1 MIMKNVLLAA
11 LIVAASSALVACSS
25 EPLLRPSAT
34 LSANP
39 ANVRKGNSTTLYWHA
54 SNADNVTITPEIG
67 SVDTLGTRLV
77 TVNYPVTYSLYAKGK
92 GGDTTITFSVST
104 LPQPPSVSLLSTP
117 AFIKRGE
124 FSKLSWTSQ
133 DASDL
138 LISPTVGKVSGATG
152 EVVVSPNQTTA
163 YTITAQNTDGTTT
176 ASTTVSIVPSKSR
189 VIARIFFQ
197 TDKAAIVPT
206 RSALRD
212 NPNMANNKVVLD
224 SLVEALKSRTDITIS
239 ITGNTDPR
247 GGDKVNEPLSKAR
260 ALVIEKYLISRGIDK
275 SRLNVKW
282 VSDKNP
288 LGHSDSDQDEYLD
301 RRTGVRIETQS
312 FGSLG
317 N

>member
-1 MIMKNVLLAA
+1 
-11 LIVAASSALVACSS
+11 
-25 EPLLRPSAT
+25 
-34 LSANP
+34 
-39 ANVRKGNSTTLYWHA
+39 
-54 SNADNVTITPEIG
+54 
-67 SVDTLGTRLV
+67 
-77 TVNYPVTYSLYAKGK
+77 
-92 GGDTTITFSVST
+92 
-104 LPQPPSVSLLSTP
+104 LPQPPAVSLLSTP
-117 AFIKRGE
+117 TFIKRGE

-133 DASDL
+133 DAS
-138 LISPTVGKVSGATG
+138 
-152 EVVVSPNQTTA
+152 N
-163 YTITAQNTDGTTT
+163 NTDGFNY
-176 ASTTVSIVPSKSR
+176 SINRAVKISCDCPH
-189 VIARIFFQ
+189 FFQ

-206 RSALRD
+206 RSALKD

-288 LGHSDSDQDEYLD
+288 LGHSDSDQDEDLD